1 MTCLIDGDDT
11 SADARETEKKSF
23 NNPGKKVVMDGGNLG
38 LFQIHKDPLM
48 FDITTSLMDSGVTLI
63 KAEIKGALSWLL
75 KIRRKN
81 LKGDPQSICDFRA
94 V

>member
-1 MTCLIDGDDT
+1 MAL
-11 SADARETEKKSF
+11 ADPRETEKECF

-48 FDITTSLMDSGVTLI
+48 FDSTTSLMDSGVRLI
-63 KAEIKGALSWLL
+63 EAEIKGALSGLL

-81 LKGDPQSICDFRA
+81 LDCRA